1 MQGWRGSRLEIT
13 ILVYEDVAWF
23 LWYEDESER
32 EDRTDS
38 ACLQDRD
45 GRRQPS
51 AHI

>member
-1 MQGWRGSRLEIT
+1 MRGWRDSRLEIT
-13 ILVYEDVAWF
+13 ILVYEDVARF
-23 LWYEDESER
+23 LWHEVNER
-32 EDRTDS
+32 WDKTGS